1 MATVTL
7 HSKNDAADQ
16 VTIVTTDNFR
26 AWKKKQGKHSAFV
39 IQMPGA
45 EGDDDGG
52 ILVCTLAEMGR
63 LPAGQYQARLVRRCE
78 ITDPSLKQQ
87 LRGSDVWKDA

>member
-1 MATVTL
+1 MATVAV
-7 HSKNDAADQ
+7 HSKSDAGDQ
-16 VTIVTTDNFR
+16 ATIVTTDNFR

-45 EGDDDGG
+45 EGDDDGD
-52 ILVCTLAEMGR
+52 ILVCTLSEMRR
-63 LPAGQYQARLVRRCE
+63 LPTGQYQARLVRRCE
-78 ITDPSLKQQ
+78 ITDASLKQQ